1 MKVKIMSGIDIRSGL
16 GNTKQMLEPV
26 HFRKYLKDLSALLT
40 RGDAREE
47 SYYPILAGL
56 LNKWAAESGRSEIHI
71 TSQPKGTDAGN
82 PDFRVWDG
90 RQHIVGYIEAKPP
103 TTDNLDRIEDSEQLT
118 RYRQTFPNLLLTNF
132 FEFRLYRHGEL
143 VKKSLLGRPF
153 AAHRLRLVPP
163 LEQPDELNL
172 LLEQFFAFSLP
183 RVLDAETLAREL
195 ARRTRFLK
203 DEVIA
208 RQLADEISIGNGTL
222 AGFYEA
228 FRRYLITTLTHEDFA
243 DLYAQTI
250 TYGLFAA
257 RTRTT
262 GEFNRRLA
270 YDSIPP
276 TIGILRDIFRYISLG
291 DLPEPMEWII
301 DDIAEVLSVTDVKN
315 ILHRY
320 FHEGRGGDPVVHFYE
335 TFLAEYDPETRE
347 RRGVYYTPE
356 PVVSYIVRSV
366 NKILKDRFDRQEGL
380 ANSTVTV
387 LDPAAG
393 TLTFL
398 AEAAKLAVKEF
409 TERYGE
415 GAQENFIREHIL
427 QNFYA
432 FELMMAPYAVG
443 HLKMAFLLE
452 ELGYRLK
459 PDERVRLYLTNT
471 LEMEAL
477 PETRLPGMASLSTES
492 SLAVRVKRETPIL
505 VVIGNPPYSGISA
518 NMKPEMV
525 NFLKEDRDGVQSY
538 YRVDDQPLQ
547 EKNPKW
553 LQDDY
558 VKFIRFAQWKI
569 SQAGEGIVG
578 FITNHS
584 YLDNPTFRG
593 MRQSLMKTFNEIY
606 ILDLHGNSLKK
617 ERCPDGSKDEN
628 VFDIRQGVAIALM
641 VKYRNDQNACRV
653 YHSEIW
659 GTRQTKYQWLGKN
672 DVSSTKWGKL
682 RPKSQFYLFIP
693 RNETL
698 LRSYNSYHSVNEIF
712 RVNSVGIVTARDR
725 LVINPDKNQLLHNI
739 LMFIDEKIPEALL
752 RKTFGIRDKSN
763 WKLTTAQEK
772 LRTVNNL
779 QDLLCPVLYR
789 PFDIQWVFYHPAL
802 IERPR
807 QEVMRHMMQENLG
820 LITVRQVAEGIFNH
834 AYITTN
840 LMESRITLSNKGIA
854 FLFPLYLYPDA
865 DKSEL
870 FSARRKSRSQREPN
884 IAPEIFDRLRSVYHR
899 PPAPEDI
906 LYYTYAVLYSEIYRS
921 KYAEFLKMD
930 FPRIPFT
937 RSYRLFS
944 RLAQLGKRL
953 ADLHLLKS
961 EELDPPAVRFGGK
974 GTNLIEKVRYE
985 DRQVFINAGKY
996 FAPVLPEVWNYQIG
1010 GYQVCAKWLKDR
1022 TGRNLTAEEIRHY
1035 CRIVTAI
1042 KKTIEIQHQ
1051 IDRLY
1056 PQVEAELLPSD

>member
-1 MKVKIMSGIDIRSGL
+1 L
-16 GNTKQMLEPV
+16 GNTKQVLEPA
-26 HFRKYLKDLSALLT
+26 RYRNYLKEISALIH

-47 SYYPILAGL
+47 SYYPLLAGL
-56 LNKWAAESGRSEIHI
+56 LNEWAVQSGRSKIQI
-71 TSQPKGTDAGN
+71 TVQPRGTDAGN
-82 PDFRVWDG
+82 PDFRIWDG
-90 RQHIVGYIEAKPP
+90 RQHIVGYIEAKSP
-103 TTDNLDRIEDSEQLT
+103 TIDNLDRIEESEQFT
-118 RYRQTFPNLLLTNF
+118 RYRDTFPNLILTNF
-132 FEFRLYRHGEL
+132 LEFRLYRQGKL
-143 VKKSLLGRPF
+143 VKKALLGRPF

-163 LEQPDELNL
+163 LEQPEELNL

-195 ARRTRFLK
+195 ARRTRFLR

-208 RQLADEISIGNGTL
+208 RQLQQELADQTGTL

-228 FRRYLITTLTHEDFA
+228 FRQYLITTLTPEDFA

-270 YDSIPP
+270 YDNIPH
-276 TIGILRDIFRYISLG
+276 TIGILRDIFRYISLE

-315 ILHRY
+315 ILHQY
-320 FHEGRGGDPVVHFYE
+320 FHEGRGSDPVVHFYE
-335 TFLAEYDPETRE
+335 TFLAVYDPETRE

-366 NKILKDRFDRQEGL
+366 NKILKDRFNRQEGL
-380 ANSTVTV
+380 ANSSVTV

-409 TERYGE
+409 TARYGE

-427 QNFYA
+427 ENFYA

-459 PDERVRLYLTNT
+459 PDERVKLYLTNT
-471 LEMEAL
+471 LEMETL

-492 SLAVRVKRETPIL
+492 RLAVRVKRETPIL
-505 VVIGNPPYSGISA
+505 VIIGNPPYSGISA

-538 YRVDDQPLQ
+538 YHVDGEPLK
-547 EKNPKW
+547 ERKVW

-569 SQAGEGIVG
+569 SQAGEGVVG

-641 VKYRNDQNACRV
+641 VKYRNGTTACRV
-653 YHSEIW
+653 HHSEIW
-659 GTRQTKYQWLGKN
+659 GTRDRKYGWLMKN
-672 DVSSTKWGKL
+672 DIDKTSWRDVAPVK
-682 RPKSQFYLFIP
+682 PYYLFVPMRGKGKIEYESFYQVTSIFP
-693 RNETL
+693 
-698 LRSYNSYHSVNEIF
+698 VN
-712 RVNSVGIVTARDR
+712 VTGIVTARDHF
-725 LVINPDKNQLLHNI
+725 VIDFELQPLKARIMTFLNKDLSDAIIKKGLELTENYMWRVSRARQE
-739 LMFIDEKIPEALL
+739 LMRVENWEKYFTKI
-752 RKTFGIRDKSN
+752 
-763 WKLTTAQEK
+763 
-772 LRTVNNL
+772 
-779 QDLLCPVLYR
+779 LYR
-789 PFDIQWVFYHPAL
+789 PFDVRYIYYHKSVVW
-802 IERPR
+802 RPR
-807 QEVMRHMMQENLG
+807 EEVMRHMMQENLG
-820 LITVRQVAEGIFNH
+820 LITRRQMLPTHPCNYVF
-834 AYITTN
+834 ITEH
-840 LMESRITLSNKGIA
+840 MISDGVIRSDNKGCES
-854 FLFPLYLYPDA
+854 LFPLYLYPDTGR
-865 DKSEL
+865 DEL
-870 FSARRKSRSQREPN
+870 FPVRRRSGVRPEPN
-884 IAPEIFDRLRSVYHR
+884 IAPEIFDRLRSAYNR
-899 PPAPEDI
+899 SPAPEDI
-906 LYYTYAVLYSEIYRS
+906 LYYTYAVLYSDIYRQ
-921 KYAEFLKMD
+921 KYAEFLKFD

-937 RSYRLFS
+937 RSYPLFR
-944 RLAQLGKRL
+944 RLAQLGRRL

-961 EELDPPAVRFGGK
+961 AELDPPAVRFQGR

-985 DRQVFINAGKY
+985 DRQVFINAGKF
-996 FAPVLPEVWNYQIG
+996 FAPVPPEVWSYQIG

-1022 TGRNLTAEEIRHY
+1022 TGRQLTTEEIRHY
-1035 CRIVTAI
+1035 CGIVTAI
-1042 KKTIEIQHQ
+1042 KKTVEIQRQ